1 MKYDKLRGRII
12 EKFGSQKAFA
22 AAMGMNV
29 STLSFKLNGKSEWT
43 REEIEKAC
51 GLLDIALEKV
61 HSYFFCS

>member
-51 GLLDIALEKV
+51 GLLDIPIEEV